1 MDKNRVEAFRVL
13 GIPADSDQDAVAH
26 AYRSLA
32 RTTHPDVSADPGAAD
47 RFATI
52 AAAYRLLSAAPRT
65 TSISV
70 RVAAPKPEDNGWAG
84 GSVNVGDGRAWDW
97 LIRRSWAA
105 PMSWQH
111 DGRRRESAPIVA
123 GPAWVSPSTHHD
135 AETEVR
141 GG

>member
-32 RTTHPDVSADPGAAD
+32 RATHPDVSADPGAAD

-52 AAAYRLLSAAPRT
+52 AAAYQLLSAPPRT

-70 RVAAPKPEDNGWAG
+70 RVAAPKPEDDNWAG
-84 GSVNVGDGRAWDW
+84 GAGNVEERRAWDW
-97 LIRRSWAA
+97 LITRSWAA
-105 PMSWQH
+105 PMSWRYE
-111 DGRRRESAPIVA
+111 GRRRESAPIVA
-123 GPAWVSPSTHHD
+123 GPAWVSPSTRHD
-135 AETEVR
+135 ADTEVR